1 MWVAITA
8 ACITSSMFL
17 SALAPNLLAWR
28 WSKALLAS
36 ISLGHWFIAF
46 LPLGILLILAMP
58 LLAYWF
64 YPPEVKVNNEVPLWA
79 ARELEK
85 LGKLSRNEILL
96 LVFVCFALMMW
107 IFAAD
112 WIEPA
117 LAALL
122 VIVLMLWTGVLSER
136 YHQQQ
141 SGMEHLCLVRHLV
154 ALADG
159 LSSTG
164 FIAWLG
170 KEGGAL
176 MSGISPGMA
185 TIVLLLAFYLLHYL
199 FASTTAHTTAL
210 LPAMLTI
217 ASTIPG
223 MNMEVFVLLMV
234 TSLGVMGIITPY
246 GTGPSPIY
254 YGSGYLPTKDY
265 WRLGTIFGAIFWPP
279 CC

>member
-17 SALAPNLLAWR
+17 SALAPNLLAL
-28 WSKALLAS
+28 ALVKS
-36 ISLGHWFIAF
+36 IVGINISRGTWFIAF

-122 VIVLMLWTGVLSER
+122 VIVLMLWTGVLSWSDITNNKAAWNTFVWFATTWW
-136 YHQQQ
+136 HWPTA
-141 SGMEHLCLVRHLV
+141 SPPP
-154 ALADG
+154 ALSPG
-159 LSSTG
+159 
-164 FIAWLG
+164 WV
-170 KEGGAL
+170 KRGGAL
-176 MSGISPGMA
+176 MSGISQGWRPSSCCWRSTCC
-185 TIVLLLAFYLLHYL
+185 TIC
-199 FASTTAHTTAL
+199 
-210 LPAMLTI
+210 LPA
-217 ASTIPG
+217 PPR
-223 MNMEVFVLLMV
+223 
-234 TSLGVMGIITPY
+234 TPPRCY
-246 GTGPSPIY
+246 
-254 YGSGYLPTKDY
+254 
-265 WRLGTIFGAIFWPP
+265 RP
-279 CC
+279 C